1 MIDASVCI
9 KGSEELG
16 YESSP
21 GPHVGGVPE
30 ETEPEKL
37 SLSLYL
43 NDGPVSLGY
52 EGKHPGRAQTLPFVT
67 PDEGLFDAIVED
79 EYGDTGPDQGHQILA
94 STSTTCSSVV
104 LRSESLAREKLR
116 SKAFSFCDLFE
127 VMSSLPLKPTKRHR
141 CISGD
146 PNVKIEHFL
155 AGLYTHGSFT
165 GVTRNTSAF
174 PWVVKYV
181 SAFGRTQ
188 VDESW
193 SSRILSK
200 NVKSSI
206 HSDSRNLAD
215 TKVITMTFGAFT
227 GGELWIEDG
236 EGDNNSHPTYKEDAA
251 KVRKGKLISTKEPPY
266 GFDPKRKHC
275 TEEWEGERW
284 TLSFFTPRG
293 FPSTS
298 PTTRDELRDLRF
310 PLRGLRFD
318 ERYEDF
324 ARAPRPKKSIRKDSW
339 KTARRLAS
347 MTAWC
352 TMAASS
358 WASNEFPL
366 GKKHGAATLFEVGDV
381 KKTLEAGELDF
392 VRMEPRLPE
401 DLSGPGVLSDAK
413 ENVTMFEPET
423 LWIHVD
429 KMKET
434 FNSLQKVLELQ
445 ARSGRPIVL
454 EFGEDTAASPQGY
467 LETFLDKY
475 GESCERRE
483 GERHLLRINGPPC
496 RLGNEGSRGHLF
508 HLKGEVIS
516 GPIQSSLKRLH
527 QNLGHASPGDMARHL
542 RLAGADQVS
551 LTC

>member
-1 MIDASVCI
+1 M
-9 KGSEELG
+9 
-16 YESSP
+16 
-21 GPHVGGVPE
+21 
-30 ETEPEKL
+30 
-37 SLSLYL
+37 
-43 NDGPVSLGY
+43 
-52 EGKHPGRAQTLPFVT
+52 T

-236 EGDNNSHPTYKEDAA
+236 EGDNNSHPTYKEDAT

-266 GFDPKRKHC
+266 GSTPSGNTALRNGKARDGHS
-275 TEEWEGERW
+275 
-284 TLSFFTPRG
+284 LSLLLGVFHLPHRPRG
-293 FPSTS
+293 TNCATYGSLCEASVSTS
-298 PTTRDELRDLRF
+298 ATKTLPGHPDPRRA
-310 PLRGLRFD
+310 
-318 ERYEDF
+318 F
-324 ARAPRPKKSIRKDSW
+324 ARTRG
-339 KTARRLAS
+339 RR
-347 MTAWC
+347 
-352 TMAASS
+352 
-358 WASNEFPL
+358 
-366 GKKHGAATLFEVGDV
+366 
-381 KKTLEAGELDF
+381 
-392 VRMEPRLPE
+392 
-401 DLSGPGVLSDAK
+401 
-413 ENVTMFEPET
+413 
-423 LWIHVD
+423 
-429 KMKET
+429 
-434 FNSLQKVLELQ
+434 
-445 ARSGRPIVL
+445 
-454 EFGEDTAASPQGY
+454 
-467 LETFLDKY
+467 
-475 GESCERRE
+475 
-483 GERHLLRINGPPC
+483 
-496 RLGNEGSRGHLF
+496 RG
-508 HLKGEVIS
+508 GW
-516 GPIQSSLKRLH
+516 H
-527 QNLGHASPGDMARHL
+527 Q
-542 RLAGADQVS
+542 
-551 LTC
+551 